1 MTLRNPTPM
10 IPMLFLV
17 ASVLAACGQDVAAPD
32 SGDREMAEPATQP
45 ATAPV
50 ATPPPSAMDPGRP
63 NAAATGPLLD
73 KAAAGGHL
81 VDAAGLALYYLEANT
96 DGGKCDDACQDVWPP
111 VLTEAAPPA
120 VAAGLDQSLVSTVAT
135 AAGGVQHV
143 TYDGHPLYRYAGDRG
158 VGDTSGDGVEDAWGN
173 WHLTKV
179 QASGEAD

>member
-1 MTLRNPTPM
+1 MTLRNATLM
-10 IPMLFLV
+10 IPMLLLM
-17 ASVLAACGQDVAAPD
+17 ASVLVACGQDVAAPD
-32 SGDREMAEPATQP
+32 GGDPDMTEPAAQP

-50 ATPPPSAMDPGRP
+50 PNASPSAMDPGLLDD
-63 NAAATGPLLD
+63 AATGPLLD
-73 KAAAGGHL
+73 RAAAGGHL

-135 AAGGVQHV
+135 ATGGVQHV

-158 VGDTSGDGVEDAWGN
+158 VGDTSGDGVDDAWGN
-173 WHLTKV
+173 WHLAKLP
-179 QASGEAD
+179 ASGQTD